1 MAFSPFMQSSQ
12 AQTVINDYLDGKM
25 EPVTNVNSA
34 GNFRNPLFDLRT
46 EQELAGELDPS
57 ALYPNPQLDF
67 STVDAPIDPCPEG
80 YMLVDGVCQP
90 IETFGESIYQENT
103 GDNDEN
109 IDGRSESRKIYDE
122 MKKDP
127 ELPFG
132 AEKIIEKY
140 KIGEDEDGNAI
151 YNFDP
156 NVGSGFG
163 ALKFID
169 MLFGGGKNREKKY
182 NTAINTLLN
191 QTKSN
196 FFPNSNPLAFGNQS
210 GDLFT
215 MYSPQNYLNQVG
227 DVVIPGSN
235 QGATMNELLA
245 TVGQGTQGTGDG
257 YVAPT
262 QQVNSGQ
269 QGTQVSNTSGSSL
282 FNNGVFNPV
291 AHQAQIA
298 QNIAT
303 NLSNTDPTTGSPHSN
318 KSTGS
323 GCSTS
328 LGGFYKGR

>member
-1 MAFSPFMQSSQ
+1 MAYTPFFQGTE
-12 AQTVINDYLDGKM
+12 AQNVINSFLCSSVNATTPMLPADM
-25 EPVTNVNSA
+25 NANNV
-34 GNFRNPLFDLRT
+34 FRNPYSPEGFYANDTDMYPVSTYKPPVIDNEGIPNCEEGYLYDEVLKACRFVGFSEPAQEQSNREETDNRT
-46 EQELAGELDPS
+46 ESQK
-57 ALYPNPQLDF
+57 
-67 STVDAPIDPCPEG
+67 
-80 YMLVDGVCQP
+80 M
-90 IETFGESIYQENT
+90 
-103 GDNDEN
+103 
-109 IDGRSESRKIYDE
+109 YDE
-122 MKKDP
+122 MKKHTSI
-127 ELPFG
+127 PFG
-132 AEKIIEKY
+132 AEKFIEKY
-140 KIGEDEDGNAI
+140 KIGEDENGNAI

-169 MLFGGGKNREKKY
+169 MLFSGGKNREEKY

-196 FFPNSNPLAFGNQS
+196 FFPDSNPLAFGNQS

-227 DVVIPGSN
+227 DVKIPGSN
-235 QGATMNELLA
+235 QNATMNQLLA
-245 TVGQGTQGTGDG
+245 TVGQGTQGTGQG

-291 AHQAQIA
+291 AQQAQIA

-303 NLSNTDPTTGSPHSN
+303 NLSNTDPTTGSPHSTN
-318 KSTGS
+318 STGS
-323 GCSTS
+323 GFSTS